1 MCSMLKCCEAYVT
14 FVKDRKKD
22 ENFVPTTTN
31 STTIEDDDDMKDKMT
46 LGHSNNSTR
55 EK

>member
-1 MCSMLKCCEAYVT
+1 MLVLSEANVT

-31 STTIEDDDDMKDKMT
+31 STTIDEDDDDMKDKMT